1 MKAIQ
6 LIFRRLRAR
15 LKPDRDATLIK
26 REIVAARAKH
36 AATANLR
43 AALRELRIRQ
53 LGGGL

>member
-6 LIFRRLRAR
+6 IIFRRLRAR
-15 LKPDRDATLIK
+15 LTPDRDAARIK
-26 REIVAARAKH
+26 REIALARTKH